1 MMYGEGIKVFGDS
14 DFLVFR
20 FIENPGMAFG
30 FEFGGITGKLALSIF
45 RLIAS
50 GAIIYALWKLVKSKA
65 AKGLI
70 TCVAMILA
78 GAVGN
83 ILDSMFYGLMF
94 DKGLKDNIAY
104 SGLAEHTELGAGYAS
119 FLQGNV
125 VDMISFGIFPPI
137 FNIADSA
144 ITIGVIWIIL
154 FQKKYFPKAEKEEKI
169 DSDVFSE
176 DQSSEVLK
184 DMSTNL

>member
-1 MMYGEGIKVFGDS
+1 MMYGEGIRVFGDS

-50 GAIIYALWKLVKSKA
+50 GAIIYALWKMVKSKA

-70 TCVAMILA
+70 TCVSLILA

-94 DKGLKDNIAY
+94 DKGLKDNIGY
-104 SGLAEHTELGAGYAS
+104 TGLAEYTEFGTGYAS

-154 FQKKYFPKAEKEEKI
+154 FQKKYFPKPVSKVEEEPEVL
-169 DSDVFSE
+169 DNDV
-176 DQSSEVLK
+176 QSEVV
-184 DMSTNL
+184 S